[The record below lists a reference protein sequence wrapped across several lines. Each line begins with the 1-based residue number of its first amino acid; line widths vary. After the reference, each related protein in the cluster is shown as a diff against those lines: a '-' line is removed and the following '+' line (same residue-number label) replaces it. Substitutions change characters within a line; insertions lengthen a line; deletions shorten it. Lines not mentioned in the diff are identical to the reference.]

1 MGQSF
6 KDLVAWQRSIEL
18 TVDVYRFTSKFPESE
33 RFGLTNQ
40 MRRASV
46 SIASNIAEGYG
57 RATKGEYVQFLG
69 YARGSCSELETQ
81 IVIAK
86 KLGFGILL
94 DLDSTESHCNDVSR
108 LLGALMKSIRSK
120 QSQNPQSLSPLIP

>member
-6 KDLVAWQRSIEL
+6 KDLVVWQRAIEL
-18 TVDVYRFTSKFPESE
+18 TVGVYQLTSAFPDSE

-69 YARGSCSELETQ
+69 HA
-81 IVIAK
+81 
-86 KLGFGILL
+86 
-94 DLDSTESHCNDVSR
+94 
-108 LLGALMKSIRSK
+108 
-120 QSQNPQSLSPLIP
+120 

>member
-6 KDLVAWQRSIEL
+6 KDLVVWQRSIDL
-18 TVDVYRFTSKFPESE
+18 TADVYRFTSTFPDSE
-33 RFGLTNQ
+33 RVGLTNQ

-69 YARGSCSELETQ
+69 HARGSCSELETQ

-86 KLGFGILL
+86 KLGFGAVLN
-94 DLDSTESHCNDVSR
+94 LDSTESHCNDVSR
-108 LLGALMKSIRSK
+108 LLGALMKSIRLK
-120 QSQNPQSLSPLIP
+120 QSQSF

>member
-6 KDLVAWQRSIEL
+6 KDLIAWQRSIEL
-18 TVDVYRFTSKFPESE
+18 TTNVYKLTSKFPESE

-57 RATKGEYVQFLG
+57 RTTKGEYLQSLG
-69 YARGSCSELETQ
+69 HARGSCSELETQ

-86 KLGFGILL
+86 NLGFGATQNLQ
-94 DLDSTESHCNDVSR
+94 STEAVCNDVGR
-108 LLGALMKSIRSK
+108 LLGALIKSIRAK
-120 QSQNPQSLSPLIP
+120 QSAAIVP

>member
-6 KDLVAWQRSIEL
+6 KDLVVWQRSIDL
-18 TVDVYRFTSKFPESE
+18 TADVYRFTSTFPDSE

-69 YARGSCSELETQ
+69 HARGSCSEHETQ
-81 IVIAK
+81 IVIAQ
-86 KLGFGILL
+86 KLGFGAVLN
-94 DLDSTESHCNDVSR
+94 LDSTESHCNDVSR
-108 LLGALMKSIRSK
+108 LLGALMKSIRLK
-120 QSQNPQSLSPLIP
+120 QSQSF